1 MSWHRVVPLL
11 LLGLGALGTPARA
24 QGTHELQAQVVAT
37 VTARQFVG
45 GGLGYA
51 YRTRGRLR
59 LGLLASA
66 GSWEGDF
73 AGRVEAMVSYHLSPF
88 RRRGVT
94 PYAGGGASITF
105 TDLESSEYILIVL
118 GVESSPGGRRG
129 WFAEVGLAGG
139 LRLAAGVRW
148 RLGSARR

>member
-1 MSWHRVVPLL
+1 MPLL
-11 LLGLGALGTPARA
+11 LLGLGAVGSPARA
-24 QGTHELQAQVVAT
+24 QGTHELQAQAVAT

-66 GSWEGDF
+66 GSREGDF
-73 AGRVEAMVSYHLSPF
+73 AGRVEAMGSYHLSPH

-105 TDLESSEYILIVL
+105 TDLESSEYILVVL

-129 WFAEVGLAGG
+129 GFSDRPAGN
-139 LRLAAGVRW
+139 
-148 RLGSARR
+148 